1 MTRSR
6 RADGRAGRR
15 VDWKPAVGILISA
28 IVLYFTLRGVDA
40 REVVREIAQA
50 NPWYFAASA
59 FAATFVLVIRAW
71 RWKPLLEPV
80 RRDTEFRPRFA
91 ATMIGFMANN
101 VLPVRVGE
109 FARAYAL
116 ARMQPVTI
124 SASFGSIVVERLF
137 DGLTIIALIAAV
149 ILLGGLPT
157 SPVIGGR
164 DLSSAIALLGAAFGF
179 ATLLLLV
186 LVLWPRQSV
195 AIAESTVLRILPP
208 RFRRPVIDVLES
220 FLGGLGVLRSPALV
234 LRVSL
239 WSLALWLFNAVSFW
253 LAFRAFGVE
262 VGFAGAVF
270 LQAII
275 ALAVAVPAAPG
286 FFGVWEGAA
295 RLVLVEIWA
304 VEVNKAVGFAIGFH
318 IAGFLPVTLIGMYYA
333 WRLGISLGEVKE
345 SGSMVE
351 RAVESGDSTEQ
362 PRSGKGSA

>member
-6 RADGRAGRR
+6 IAETRAGRFD
-15 VDWKPAVGILISA
+15 VKPAIGILISA

-40 REVVREIAQA
+40 SEVVHEISRA

-80 RRDTEFRPRFA
+80 RKDTAFRPRFA

-124 SASFGSIVVERLF
+124 SGSFASIVVERLF
-137 DGLTIIALIAAV
+137 DGLTIIGLIAAV
-149 ILLGGLPT
+149 IVLGGLPGA
-157 SPVIGGR
+157 PVIGGQ
-164 DLSSAIALLGAAFGF
+164 DLGSAIALLGGAFVLAMLILAA
-179 ATLLLLV
+179 
-186 LVLWPRQSV
+186 LVLWPDRSV
-195 AIAESTVLRILPP
+195 AIAESTVLRILPA
-208 RFRRPVIDVLES
+208 RFRRPLIEVIES
-220 FLGGLGVLRSPALV
+220 FVDGLGVLRSPTLI
-234 LRVSL
+234 LRVAS
-239 WSLALWLFNAVSFW
+239 WSLALWLFNAFSFW
-253 LAFRAFGVE
+253 LAFRAFDVD

-304 VEVNKAVGFAIGFH
+304 VELNKAVGFAIGFH
-318 IAGFLPVTLIGMYYA
+318 IAGFIPVTLIGMYYA
-333 WRLGISLGEVKE
+333 WRLGFSLGEVKA
-345 SGSMVE
+345 SGAVVE
-351 RAVESGDSTEQ
+351 RAAETGDGSGER
-362 PRSGKGSA
+362 PSGKESA